1 MQRRA
6 PGPAGEPLPSLT
18 AATAAAFDARIR
30 SAPRQA
36 YDGDERRSAADLLAG
51 SAPWRRMLE
60 TTGSNPPPTQVYGFN
75 RTVSECGY
83 QRARADAVIVVQVGV
98 LGREL
103 EGAPIGG
110 CRCKPR
116 PTASQCVCNVP
127 GTSGPFRR
135 QVVAVPDRPTWQDL
149 SGTMQGSIHGQVLDA
164 HRDSIDVG
172 AVLVVRSLQRHIV
185 FPDPTGD
192 VVLQLSNVTV
202 FSPTRSNHY
211 LNVCLANVELVVP
224 YNMENSVGSSTVESH
239 VRPRLGSPERA
250 DVRSFHRL
258 VRPRLESDDG
268 SGQRDGTGPD
278 QAEINGKELD
288 SPSPSVQGHADR
300 DDLDMQGPHVGMHTT
315 VDQACIMF
323 ERESPLNIRLSSQ
336 VAGSQ
341 GQQQQHSADRGAS
354 KIMLSSQIAPLHEF
368 DIDAL
373 DEEALD
379 I

>member
-60 TTGSNPPPTQVYGFN
+60 TTGSNPPPTQMLSSLSRSGC
-75 RTVSECGY
+75 S
-83 QRARADAVIVVQVGV
+83 DANWKV
-98 LGREL
+98 
-103 EGAPIGG
+103 
-110 CRCKPR
+110 PR
-116 PTASQCVCNVP
+116 LA
-127 GTSGPFRR
+127 
-135 QVVAVPDRPTWQDL
+135 VAVVNLDRLRHNAFATFRDL

-172 AVLVVRSLQRHIV
+172 AVLV
-185 FPDPTGD
+185 
-192 VVLQLSNVTV
+192 LSNVTV